1 MRTEALSELFEVQA
15 VSFGCLFQTT
25 CCISNPTLFHAN
37 PCKGLSLSNKNAR
50 KCKCLNSYSV
60 TMITKQ
66 VHKQEH
72 NGFEMADECA
82 LNSVPTSPR
91 KLSLN
96 VCKRQ
101 QSRCLFCLCVFP
113 SLEEAGARQTSVD
126 EWCRA
131 LLARLL
137 ASSDAATGSRFGG
150 LG

>member
-1 MRTEALSELFEVQA
+1 MPACFKQHA
-15 VSFGCLFQTT
+15 AFP
-25 CCISNPTLFHAN
+25 NPTLFHAN

-60 TMITKQ
+60 TMITTKQ
-66 VHKQEH
+66 VHTQER

-113 SLEEAGARQTSVD
+113 SLEEAVARQTSVD